1 MVGMVTVMVVVMLV
15 AVLGW
20 RWLGWLVGGGV
31 GERCDTLLFCFGFGV
46 PRDGCC
52 NRGWLA
58 ERTLLV
64 RIVLVAVMVGGVGV
78 AVGGGGGG

>member
-31 GERCDTLLFCFGFGV
+31 GERCDTLLFCFVFEV
-46 PRDGCC
+46 VVVDADG
-52 NRGWLA
+52 
-58 ERTLLV
+58 
-64 RIVLVAVMVGGVGV
+64 
-78 AVGGGGGG
+78 